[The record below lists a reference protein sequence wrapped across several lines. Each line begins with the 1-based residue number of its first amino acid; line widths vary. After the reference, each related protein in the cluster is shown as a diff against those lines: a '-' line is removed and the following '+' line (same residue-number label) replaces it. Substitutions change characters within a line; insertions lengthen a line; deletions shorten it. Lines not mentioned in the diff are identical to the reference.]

1 MASVRTRPERVAPR
15 RRDVR
20 RTRPARSAREW
31 RLTALSG
38 VALLVLLTVHMVANH
53 FVVKEVGGLRDYRQV
68 LDYISNPLI
77 FTIEAFF
84 LLFVTI
90 HAMLGLRSV
99 LYDLDP
105 GPRLRRW
112 IDVGLWVLGLATIG
126 YGYFLVGTLAS
137 RA

>member
-1 MASVRTRPERVAPR
+1 MTMAVVKTRPEGATSRGGR
-15 RRDVR
+15 LR
-20 RTRPARSAREW
+20 ARSAREW
-31 RLTALSG
+31 RLTTLTG

-53 FVVKEVGGLRDYRQV
+53 FVIDSVGGLRDYDQV
-68 LDYISNPLI
+68 LDYIANPAI
-77 FTIEAFF
+77 FTIESFF
-84 LLFVTI
+84 LLFVTL

-112 IDVGLWVLGLATIG
+112 IDVGLVTLGLATLA
-126 YGYFLVGTLAS
+126 YGYFLIGTLAS